1 MKKRMVKQLMAGA
14 MAATMAVSML
24 TGCGG
29 SDDSKG
35 TETTKNDTT
44 KNDTAAEEGN
54 SDKPDTWIADR
65 TITVQAYVDD
75 IGNTLPSDFNN
86 TPTMQ
91 KITELT
97 GIKLDVKYTPGD
109 SDAKVM
115 ASQLASGTIPDVIIS
130 YLDNSTRP
138 EFPLLLKAAKEGM
151 FADVSEYMKNSEIYS
166 KYYEEGYLPADDY
179 KNIVFRDDLDG
190 VYLWRMAIDEID
202 RSLEM
207 IPEEE
212 YVGGMYIQKAIVDK
226 LGIDPKEIKTQDQ
239 FYDLLVKMKE
249 GGFKDDNGNDIYP
262 LGPKYWGG
270 SVDAVKYITTGYRW
284 GVSKDYNIDDDGNV
298 KHVAETDYVYDQ
310 IGFIRKLLDEGLMNP
325 EFFTMDS
332 TRAEEVSKN
341 KNSGII
347 ADVHN
352 YEEIIY
358 GSDDWVPLG
367 PLNDI
372 QGDNKEIVSGK
383 GGRGCMAIS
392 ADAENPEEI
401 FAFFDW
407 LSTVE
412 GQTIATYGVEGVS
425 YDMVDGK
432 PVLKDE
438 VLQQLNDG
446 NTDYLINDVGA
457 GFGGS
462 GNYFFEFVLTNK
474 NNMDNFG
481 ESRPGAS
488 AGESAFTRS
497 VEIAKEYAPEKKM
510 IPGLE
515 ATAYMSADELA
526 DVKLQM
532 DLLNWDETFVQ
543 ACFAKSD
550 DEMKVIVESF
560 RDQLKAAGVERFE
573 EYVKGIYEEDPEAV
587 NFYH

>member
-1 MKKRMVKQLMAGA
+1 
-14 MAATMAVSML
+14 
-24 TGCGG
+24 
-29 SDDSKG
+29 
-35 TETTKNDTT
+35 
-44 KNDTAAEEGN
+44 
-54 SDKPDTWIADR
+54 
-65 TITVQAYVDD
+65 
-75 IGNTLPSDFNN
+75 
-86 TPTMQ
+86 
-91 KITELT
+91 
-97 GIKLDVKYTPGD
+97 
-109 SDAKVM
+109 
-115 ASQLASGTIPDVIIS
+115 
-130 YLDNSTRP
+130 
-138 EFPLLLKAAKEGM
+138 
-151 FADVSEYMKNSEIYS
+151 
-166 KYYEEGYLPADDY
+166 
-179 KNIVFRDDLDG
+179 
-190 VYLWRMAIDEID
+190 
-202 RSLEM
+202 
-207 IPEEE
+207 
-212 YVGGMYIQKAIVDK
+212 
-226 LGIDPKEIKTQDQ
+226 
-239 FYDLLVKMKE
+239 
-249 GGFKDDNGNDIYP
+249 
-262 LGPKYWGG
+262 
-270 SVDAVKYITTGYRW
+270 
-284 GVSKDYNIDDDGNV
+284 
-298 KHVAETDYVYDQ
+298 
-310 IGFIRKLLDEGLMNP
+310 
-325 EFFTMDS
+325 
-332 TRAEEVSKN
+332 
-341 KNSGII
+341 
-347 ADVHN
+347 
-352 YEEIIY
+352 
-358 GSDDWVPLG
+358 
-367 PLNDI
+367 
-372 QGDNKEIVSGK
+372 
-383 GGRGCMAIS
+383 MAIS